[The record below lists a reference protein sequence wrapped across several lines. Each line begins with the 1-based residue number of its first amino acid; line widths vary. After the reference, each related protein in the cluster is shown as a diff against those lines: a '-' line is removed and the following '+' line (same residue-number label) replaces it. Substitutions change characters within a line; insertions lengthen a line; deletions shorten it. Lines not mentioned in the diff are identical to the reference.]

1 MLRLPPLLLAAG
13 WALLAAGSGTG
24 AGPAPALVRCPPCT
38 AERRARCP
46 VPQGCEEL
54 VREPGCGCCGT
65 CALAKGRLCGVY
77 TARCGSGL
85 RCYPRRGCSR
95 PLHSLM
101 RGRGVC
107 MEAAEVEL
115 LRGSLPG
122 TEAED
127 YWELEHADSPH
138 IPCHAY
144 DKKCISKHLARIRE
158 KTHTNGKSK
167 TVHNHIRDEPRIK
180 GPCQGELERA
190 LERFTMLL
198 QADAQDSVPHPH
210 PDAFGLWEETG
221 ALGENPAHSHGAG
234 GARAGVLGDVG
245 PVTAPCLQSFAR
257 VPPLPHADR
266 SGLRGVSFAL
276 TTQRGP
282 RVALGAARQGC
293 RASTASVARPHLT
306 NPNWCVFELGEETHA
321 CHPSLDGQQGKCW
334 CVDVKT
340 GVKLL
345 GTPEVQGNIDCHHF
359 LMGQGAGLRVG
370 WGGGLVEPPTPAHP
384 HPDTPCQQTAPE

>member
-13 WALLAAGSGTG
+13 WALLAAGSGSGTRTRTRTEPEAG
-24 AGPAPALVRCPPCT
+24 AGPGPVRCPPCT

-122 TEAED
+122 TAED
-127 YWELEHADSPH
+127 YWELEHTDGPH

-198 QADAQDSVPHPH
+198 RQTHETLYHIPIPNCDRKGFYHPK
-210 PDAFGLWEETG
+210 
-221 ALGENPAHSHGAG
+221 
-234 GARAGVLGDVG
+234 
-245 PVTAPCLQSFAR
+245 Q
-257 VPPLPHADR
+257 
-266 SGLRGVSFAL
+266 
-276 TTQRGP
+276 
-282 RVALGAARQGC
+282 
-293 RASTASVARPHLT
+293 
-306 NPNWCVFELGEETHA
+306 
-321 CHPSLDGQQGKCW
+321 CHPSLDGQRGKCW

-345 GTPEVQGNIDCHHF
+345 GTPEVQGEIDCHHF
-359 LMGQGAGLRVG
+359 RMGQAQ
-370 WGGGLVEPPTPAHP
+370 
-384 HPDTPCQQTAPE
+384 D